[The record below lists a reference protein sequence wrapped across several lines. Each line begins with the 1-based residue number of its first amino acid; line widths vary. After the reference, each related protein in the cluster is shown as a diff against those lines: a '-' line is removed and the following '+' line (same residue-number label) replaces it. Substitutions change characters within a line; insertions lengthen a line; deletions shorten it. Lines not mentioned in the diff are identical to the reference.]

1 LQAPTSNIRVA
12 RAGID
17 LWRPERL
24 DGMQQLRDLEIIAG
38 VAAQGLRWNAD
49 RMEDELAA
57 TSAVLLRDHGVM
69 L

>member
-1 LQAPTSNIRVA
+1 M
-12 RAGID
+12 
-17 LWRPERL
+17 WRPERL